1 MKRSE
6 IRERHHNF
14 PYFASLHT
22 GYVRRINMLQT
33 YKDQLPDYAKDLKLN
48 LTQVLSES
56 PSSELSNQ
64 QITGVALAVAYAT
77 RNRQLIELIFQKA
90 EAELDEST
98 LQAIKAAASIM
109 AMNNI
114 YYRFVHLVKDSEYQ
128 RLPANLRMNII
139 ANPGIDKKDFE
150 LYSLA
155 VSAINGC
162 GLCIDAHANT
172 LIKSGLSKHSIQ
184 HVIRI
189 AAVLNGLAQV
199 SIIENKT

>member
-1 MKRSE
+1 
-6 IRERHHNF
+6 
-14 PYFASLHT
+14 
-22 GYVRRINMLQT
+22 
-33 YKDQLPDYAKDLKLN
+33 
-48 LTQVLSES
+48 
-56 PSSELSNQ
+56 
-64 QITGVALAVAYAT
+64 
-77 RNRQLIELIFQKA
+77 
-90 EAELDEST
+90 
-98 LQAIKAAASIM
+98 
-109 AMNNI
+109 MNTN
-114 YYRFVHLVKDSEYQ
+114 

-172 LIKSGLSKHSIQ
+172 LIKAGLSKHSIQ

>member
-1 MKRSE
+1 
-6 IRERHHNF
+6 
-14 PYFASLHT
+14 
-22 GYVRRINMLQT
+22 MLQT

-109 AMNNI
+109 AVNNI

-128 RLPANLRMNII
+128 PPTR
-139 ANPGIDKKDFE
+139 
-150 LYSLA
+150 
-155 VSAINGC
+155 
-162 GLCIDAHANT
+162 
-172 LIKSGLSKHSIQ
+172 
-184 HVIRI
+184 
-189 AAVLNGLAQV
+189 
-199 SIIENKT
+199 